1 MARASVAKPTAL
13 HTTVIGPTGSRIWSM
28 TEWRAMR
35 HWLEF
40 AAAWTTLKFLGALP
54 RPMARAAAHG
64 IAWMLFFCR
73 PPLRRAAESNLRLAF
88 PDWSQA
94 QRRKIIRG
102 MVRNLGWL
110 AAEFAHF
117 PSFTRENIERLV
129 VLDGLENFDAAR
141 QKGNGVMVLT
151 GHMSAWELAP
161 FAQALYGNPLS
172 FLARAIE
179 NPRVDALV
187 NRYRCL
193 SGNQPIEKN
202 SAARTIL
209 RVLLS
214 GGTVGILADQ
224 NTSLDE
230 GIFVDFFGIPAA
242 TTTGLARISRRT
254 GAAVVP
260 GFLFWDRAVRKYRLR
275 FEPAVPLERTENE
288 ESDVRE
294 NTARFNRVIE
304 NYIRA
309 HPDQWLWVHKRW
321 KNRAP
326 GEQSLYPE

>member
-1 MARASVAKPTAL
+1 
-13 HTTVIGPTGSRIWSM
+13 
-28 TEWRAMR
+28 MR
-35 HWLEF
+35 EWLEY
-40 AAAWTTLKFLGALP
+40 AGAWTILRFLGLLP
-54 RPMARAAAHG
+54 RPFARRAAEG
-64 IAWMLFFCR
+64 IAWILFYFR
-73 PPLRRAAESNLRLAF
+73 APLRRAATINLSLAF
-88 PDWSQA
+88 PESGDA
-94 QRRKIIRG
+94 QRRRIIRG
-102 MVRNLGWL
+102 MVRNLGRM

-117 PSFTRENIERLV
+117 PDLSRENIERLV
-129 VLDGLENFDAAR
+129 VLDGFENFHAALQR
-141 QKGNGVMVLT
+141 GKGVIFVT

-179 NPRVDALV
+179 NPRVEALI

-193 SGNQPIEKN
+193 SGNLPIEKDN
-202 SAARTIL
+202 AARSMF
-209 RVLLS
+209 RVLHG

-242 TTTGLARISRRT
+242 TTTGLARIARRT

-260 GFLFWDRAVRKYRLR
+260 GFLIWDNSMRKYRLR
-275 FEPAVPLERTENE
+275 FEPAVALQRTEDE
-288 ESDVRE
+288 EADIRE
-294 NTARFNRVIE
+294 NTARFNLIIE

-321 KNRAP
+321 KNRPP
-326 GEQSLYPE
+326 GEPSLYPS

>member
-1 MARASVAKPTAL
+1 
-13 HTTVIGPTGSRIWSM
+13 M

-35 HWLEF
+35 EWLEY
-40 AAAWTTLKFLGALP
+40 AGAWIMLKFLGALP
-54 RPMARAAAHG
+54 RPLARATAHG
-64 IAWMLFFCR
+64 MAWVLFYCR
-73 PPLRRAAESNLRLAF
+73 PPLRRAAEVNLRLAF
-88 PDWSQA
+88 PDWSKT
-94 QRRKIIRG
+94 QRRNIIRG

-117 PSFTRENIERLV
+117 PRLTRENIARLV
-129 VLDGLENFDAAR
+129 LLDGFENFASAR
-141 QKGNGVMVLT
+141 LRGKGVIVLT

-202 SAARTIL
+202 NAARAML
-209 RVLLS
+209 RVLHE

-242 TTTGLARISRRT
+242 TTTGLARIALRT

-260 GFLFWDRAVRKYRLR
+260 GFLFWDSAMRKYHLR
-275 FEPAVPLERTENE
+275 FEPAVSLQQSEDE
-288 ESDVRE
+288 EADIRE
-294 NTARFNRVIE
+294 NTARFNHVIE
-304 NYIRA
+304 NYVRA
-309 HPDQWLWVHKRW
+309 HPCEWLWVHKRW
-321 KNRAP
+321 KNRP
-326 GEQSLYPE
+326 SGEPSLYPG